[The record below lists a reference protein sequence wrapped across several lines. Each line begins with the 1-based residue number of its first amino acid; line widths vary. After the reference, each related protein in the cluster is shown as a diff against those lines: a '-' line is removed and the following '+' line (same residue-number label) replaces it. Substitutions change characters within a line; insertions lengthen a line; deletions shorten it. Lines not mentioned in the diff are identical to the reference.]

1 LPAWGYGSCGC
12 TGNLSQNST
21 GAEEL
26 CEAEE
31 LFSRALVIFENS
43 ELSES
48 TRKAELL
55 NSFAL
60 AYVGRRKYTEAEP
73 LFEKSLEILA
83 QASTSPRVTLQ
94 TTIRDLK
101 MTYQILKKREK
112 AESLDHRFSSL
123 LRSLDE

>member
-1 LPAWGYGSCGC
+1 
-12 TGNLSQNST
+12 
-21 GAEEL
+21 
-26 CEAEE
+26 
-31 LFSRALVIFENS
+31 LVIFENS

-83 QASTSPRVTLQ
+83 QASTPPRVALQ

-123 LRSLDE
+123 LRVSTNRYRSFSRAALTIGGPIF